1 MVKAHQETLGRT
13 TRVALAV
20 ADIMVVAAALVVVDT
35 AVQEGSVD
43 LGDMVV
49 LGAMADTIMEDLP
62 MDATADLT
70 MALTR
75 DTTAGHTDLQVDHE
89 ASVVEAAGAHGGAAA
104 SSAAVE
110 AASTLRASQPTFG
123 TNSTTP

>member
-1 MVKAHQETLGRT
+1 
-13 TRVALAV
+13 
-20 ADIMVVAAALVVVDT
+20 
-35 AVQEGSVD
+35 
-43 LGDMVV
+43 MVV
-49 LGAMADTIMEDLP
+49 LGATADTIMEDLP

-75 DTTAGHTDLQVDHE
+75 DTTADHTTDLQVGHE
-89 ASVVEAAGAHGGAAA
+89 ASVVEAAGDHGDAAA
-104 SSAAVE
+104 SSVAVE